1 MEKGLG
7 IAALVVAIIAMFI
20 PFLGT
25 WLTILVAILAAFAA
39 GEGFGLGIAAI
50 IINVIHIFFFSPLL
64 WATQGVASLGAA
76 SQGEEEVVF
85 MPWILVG
92 IQVVAV
98 TVLVKINNKRKN
110 KFCARLNRA
119 A

>member
-20 PFLGT
+20 PFIGT

-64 WATQGVASLGAA
+64 WATQGAVSLGAA
-76 SQGEEEVVF
+76 LEGDKVVF

-98 TVLVKINNKRKN
+98 TVLVKINNKRKTSSSQS
-110 KFCARLNRA
+110 
-119 A
+119 

>member
-20 PFLGT
+20 PFAGT
-25 WLTILVAILAAFAA
+25 WLTILVAILAAFAV

-64 WATQGVASLGAA
+64 WATHGVVGLLGAAA
-76 SQGEEEVVF
+76 SQGDEVVF
-85 MPWILVG
+85 IPWILVG

-98 TVLVKINNKRKN
+98 TVLVKNNNKRKIN
-110 KFCARLNRA
+110 TAQV
-119 A
+119 

>member
-20 PFLGT
+20 PFVGT

-50 IINVIHIFFFSPLL
+50 IINGIHIFFFSPLL

-76 SQGEEEVVF
+76 SQGEEVVF

-92 IQVVAV
+92 IQVVAL
-98 TVLVKINNKRKN
+98 TVLVKMNNKRKIYPTQV
-110 KFCARLNRA
+110 
-119 A
+119 

>member
-20 PFLGT
+20 PFVGT

-50 IINVIHIFFFSPLL
+50 IINVIHIFFFSPI
-64 WATQGVASLGAA
+64 ALGY
-76 SQGEEEVVF
+76 
-85 MPWILVG
+85 
-92 IQVVAV
+92 
-98 TVLVKINNKRKN
+98 
-110 KFCARLNRA
+110 ARCSIIRRCITGGGGCFYA
-119 A
+119 MDTCWYSGGSPYCVSKDQQ